1 MKINEYF
8 GNISK
13 LEKMLSDWIDLPV
26 SLHIHS
32 TGTKNITFLFESFS
46 EEEIVS
52 FFKDNIQQT
61 EHAIVGYRQDDIY
74 GDILGKCD
82 YQDVMYFE
90 GIGDKVYAYADN
102 LNLRL
107 KNKLYEIEEFS
118 KLYVRISK
126 SFIVNILVVE
136 KIYPSLNGKIII
148 ELANGQNLTVSRK
161 YKKQFL
167 EYLED

>member
-1 MKINEYF
+1 MKINECF
-8 GNISK
+8 GNVSK
-13 LEKMLSDWIDLPV
+13 LEKMLSEWIDLPV
-26 SLHIHS
+26 SLNVRS
-32 TGTKNITFLFESFS
+32 AEAKSITFLFENFS

-61 EHAIVGYRQDDIY
+61 VHAVVGYRQDDIY

-82 YQDVMYFE
+82 YQDVLYFE

-102 LNLRL
+102 LTLRL

-136 KIYPSLNGKIII
+136 KIYPSLNGKFII
-148 ELANGQNLTVSRK
+148 ELTDGQNLTVSRK

>member
-13 LEKMLSDWIDLPV
+13 LEKMLSEWIDLPV
-26 SLHIHS
+26 SLNVRS
-32 TGTKNITFLFESFS
+32 AEAKNITFLFENFS

-52 FFKDNIQQT
+52 FLKDNIQQT
-61 EHAIVGYRQDDIY
+61 EHAVVGYRQDDTY

-82 YQDVMYFE
+82 YQDVLYFE

-102 LNLRL
+102 LTLRL

-136 KIYPSLNGKIII
+136 KIYPSLNGKFII
-148 ELANGQNLTVSRK
+148 ELTDGQNLTVSRK

-167 EYLED
+167 EYLGD

>member
-13 LEKMLSDWIDLPV
+13 LEKMLSKWIDLPV
-26 SLHIHS
+26 SLNVRS
-32 TGTKNITFLFESFS
+32 AEAKNITFLFENFG

-61 EHAIVGYRQDDIY
+61 EHAVVGYRQDDTY

-82 YQDVMYFE
+82 YQDVLYFE

-102 LNLRL
+102 LTLRL

-136 KIYPSLNGKIII
+136 KIYPSLNGKFLI
-148 ELANGQNLTVSRK
+148 ELTDGQNLTVSRK

-167 EYLED
+167 EYLGD

>member
-1 MKINEYF
+1 
-8 GNISK
+8 
-13 LEKMLSDWIDLPV
+13 MLSDWIDLPV
-26 SLHIHS
+26 SLDVRS
-32 TGTKNITFLFESFS
+32 AEAKNITFLFENFS

-61 EHAIVGYRQDDIY
+61 EHAVVGYRQDDTY

-82 YQDVMYFE
+82 YQDVLYFE

-102 LNLRL
+102 LTLSL

-136 KIYPSLNGKIII
+136 KIYPTLNGKIII
-148 ELANGQNLTVSRK
+148 ELADGQNLTVSRK

>member
-1 MKINEYF
+1 
-8 GNISK
+8 
-13 LEKMLSDWIDLPV
+13 MLSEWIDLPV
-26 SLHIHS
+26 SLNVRS
-32 TGTKNITFLFESFS
+32 AEAKNITFLFENFS

-52 FFKDNIQQT
+52 FFKKNIQQT
-61 EHAIVGYRQDDIY
+61 EHAVVGYRQDDIY

-82 YQDVMYFE
+82 YQDVLYFE

-102 LNLRL
+102 LTLRL

-126 SFIVNILVVE
+126 SFVVNILVVE
-136 KIYPSLNGKIII
+136 KIYPSLNGKFII
-148 ELANGQNLTVSRK
+148 ELTDGQNLTVSRK

-167 EYLED
+167 EYLGD

>member
-1 MKINEYF
+1 
-8 GNISK
+8 
-13 LEKMLSDWIDLPV
+13 MLSEWIDLPV
-26 SLHIHS
+26 SLNVRS
-32 TGTKNITFLFESFS
+32 AEAKNITFLFENFS

-61 EHAIVGYRQDDIY
+61 VHAVVGYRQDDTY

-82 YQDVMYFE
+82 YQDVLYFE

-102 LNLRL
+102 LTLRL

-136 KIYPSLNGKIII
+136 KIYPSMNGKFII
-148 ELANGQNLTVSRK
+148 ELIDGQNLTVSRK

>member
-13 LEKMLSDWIDLPV
+13 LEKMLSEWIDLPV
-26 SLHIHS
+26 SLNVRS
-32 TGTKNITFLFESFS
+32 AEAKNITFLFENFS

-61 EHAIVGYRQDDIY
+61 VHAVVGYRQDDTY

-82 YQDVMYFE
+82 YQDVLYFE

-102 LNLRL
+102 LTLRL

-136 KIYPSLNGKIII
+136 KIYPSMNGKFII
-148 ELANGQNLTVSRK
+148 ELIDGQNLTVSRK

>member
-13 LEKMLSDWIDLPV
+13 LEKMLSEWIDLPV
-26 SLHIHS
+26 SLNVRS
-32 TGTKNITFLFESFS
+32 AEAKNITFLFENFS

-61 EHAIVGYRQDDIY
+61 EHAVVGYRQDDTY

-82 YQDVMYFE
+82 YQDVLYFE

-102 LNLRL
+102 LTLRL

-118 KLYVRISK
+118 KLYVR
-126 SFIVNILVVE
+126 
-136 KIYPSLNGKIII
+136 
-148 ELANGQNLTVSRK
+148 
-161 YKKQFL
+161 
-167 EYLED
+167 

>member
-13 LEKMLSDWIDLPV
+13 LEKMLSEWIDLPV
-26 SLHIHS
+26 SLNVRS
-32 TGTKNITFLFESFS
+32 AEAKNITFLFENFS

-61 EHAIVGYRQDDIY
+61 VHAVVGYRQDDTY

-82 YQDVMYFE
+82 YQDVLYFE

-102 LNLRL
+102 LTLRL

-126 SFIVNILVVE
+126 SFIVNVLVVE
-136 KIYPSLNGKIII
+136 KIYPSMNGKFII
-148 ELANGQNLTVSRK
+148 ELIDGQNLTVSRK

>member
-1 MKINEYF
+1 
-8 GNISK
+8 
-13 LEKMLSDWIDLPV
+13 MLSEWSDLPV
-26 SLHIHS
+26 SLNVRS
-32 TGTKNITFLFESFS
+32 AEAKNITFLFENFS

-61 EHAIVGYRQDDIY
+61 VHAVVGYRQDDTY

-82 YQDVMYFE
+82 YQDVLYFE

-102 LNLRL
+102 LTLRL

-136 KIYPSLNGKIII
+136 KIYPSMNGKFII
-148 ELANGQNLTVSRK
+148 ELIDGQNLTVSRK

>member
-13 LEKMLSDWIDLPV
+13 LEKMLSEWIDLPV
-26 SLHIHS
+26 SLNVRS
-32 TGTKNITFLFESFS
+32 AEAKNITFLFENFS

-52 FFKDNIQQT
+52 FFKDNIQKT
-61 EHAIVGYRQDDIY
+61 KHAVVGYRQDDTY

-82 YQDVMYFE
+82 YQDVLYFE

-102 LNLRL
+102 LTLRL

-118 KLYVRISK
+118 NLYVRISK

-136 KIYPSLNGKIII
+136 KIYPSLDGKFII
-148 ELANGQNLTVSRK
+148 ELTDGQNLTVSRK

>member
-1 MKINEYF
+1 MKIKEYF
-8 GNISK
+8 GSISQ
-13 LEKMLSDWIDLPV
+13 LEKKLSAWIDLPI
-26 SLHIHS
+26 SLRVRS
-32 TGTKNITFLFESFS
+32 TGIRNITFLFESFS
-46 EEEIVS
+46 EEEIIS
-52 FFKDNIQQT
+52 FFKDTIQQP

-82 YQDVMYFE
+82 YQDVLYFE

-102 LNLRL
+102 LTLSL

-136 KIYPSLNGKIII
+136 KIYPSLNGKFII
-148 ELANGQNLTVSRK
+148 ELTDGQNLTVSRK

>member
-1 MKINEYF
+1 
-8 GNISK
+8 
-13 LEKMLSDWIDLPV
+13 MLSEWIDLPV
-26 SLHIHS
+26 SLNVRS
-32 TGTKNITFLFESFS
+32 AEAKNITFLFENFS

-52 FFKDNIQQT
+52 FLKDNIQQT
-61 EHAIVGYRQDDIY
+61 EHAVVGYRQDDTY

-82 YQDVMYFE
+82 YQDVLYFE

-102 LNLRL
+102 LTLRL

-136 KIYPSLNGKIII
+136 KIYPSLNGKFII
-148 ELANGQNLTVSRK
+148 ELTDGQNLTVSRK

-167 EYLED
+167 EYLGD